1 MRDIFEDIF
10 KSDPLDPMEAARRNV
25 RPTLRQR
32 FYKTTGLTQNGDQ
45 FEITLDGKSVRT
57 PSRRVLATPSR
68 ELSQAIADEWQAQT
82 DVIDPANMPLTRL
95 ANSIIDGVADQS
107 ESVQDEIVKYLGSD
121 LLFYRADGPEGLIE
135 RQVRVWDPVVNWAAN
150 DLGARFIMVE
160 GVVFAAQPP
169 EAVAAARRAIPKDQW
184 RLGATH
190 SIMTLTGSALLAL
203 ALAHDAVS
211 VDDAWNAAH
220 VDEDWQMEQWGQDAL
235 AMQRREYRLAELKA
249 AATILKS
256 IR

>member
-82 DVIDPANMPLTRL
+82 DVVDPANMPLTRL

-135 RQVRVWDPVVNWAAN
+135 RQVRVWDPVVNWAAS